1 MPADNKTG
9 GCANSLNTGAVYL
22 LDYSNYPLY
31 DYFVFMGDDHIP
43 RTQGWDKAFIQALG
57 QNTGIVYGDDLL
69 QGANLPTA
77 FGMSRDLV
85 NELRGMTFP
94 GCVHL
99 FFDNFVKQL
108 GLDLEYLKYLPD
120 VIIEHLH
127 TAIRQR
133 RVYRGIGICIVQRQR
148 GYYVCRQ
155 RRGLVGKIRPAR
167 ETAKPAAALFYKR
180 SKRTTKLLKVQSQD
194 VVELILILPAV
205 LHRTN
210 RQRRNRWNNQLAS
223 DRKIGHYLRPSGRTS
238 TRGTPNCH

>member
-1 MPADNKTG
+1 MAMKMCVVVPSRGRPENAERLAQAFKDTNTEADLYVIIDNDDPKWNEYAKSENYKKLPADNKTG
-9 GCANSLNTGAVYL
+9 GCAKSLNTGAVYL
-22 LDYSNYPLY
+22 LDITKFPLY

-127 TAIRQR
+127 PVAGKAEMDEGYA
-133 RVYRGIGICIVQRQR
+133 RVNQPKWY
-148 GYYVCRQ
+148 
-155 RRGLVGKIRPAR
+155 
-167 ETAKPAAALFYKR
+167 END
-180 SKRTTKLLKVQSQD
+180 LLTLQKY
-194 VVELILILPAV
+194 
-205 LHRTN
+205 
-210 RQRRNRWNNQLAS
+210 LAS
-223 DRKIGHYLRPSGRTS
+223 MEYAELVRKHR
-238 TRGTPNCH
+238 

>member
-1 MPADNKTG
+1 MAMKMCVVVPSRGRPENAERLAQAFKDTNTEADLYIVIDNDDLKWNEYAKSENYKKLPADNKTG
-9 GCANSLNTGAVYL
+9 GCAKSLNTGAVYL
-22 LDYSNYPLY
+22 LDITKFPLY

-127 TAIRQR
+127 PVAGKAEMDEGYA
-133 RVYRGIGICIVQRQR
+133 RVNQPKWYENDLLTLQKYLGSVEYAELVRKYR
-148 GYYVCRQ
+148 
-155 RRGLVGKIRPAR
+155 
-167 ETAKPAAALFYKR
+167 
-180 SKRTTKLLKVQSQD
+180 
-194 VVELILILPAV
+194 
-205 LHRTN
+205 
-210 RQRRNRWNNQLAS
+210 
-223 DRKIGHYLRPSGRTS
+223 
-238 TRGTPNCH
+238 

>member
-1 MPADNKTG
+1 MAMKMCVVVPSRGRPENAERLAQAFKDTNTEADLYIVIDNDDPKWNEYAKSENYKKLPADNKTG
-9 GCANSLNTGAVYL
+9 GCAKSLNTGAVYL
-22 LDYSNYPLY
+22 LDITKFPLY

-127 TAIRQR
+127 
-133 RVYRGIGICIVQRQR
+133 
-148 GYYVCRQ
+148 
-155 RRGLVGKIRPAR
+155 
-167 ETAKPAAALFYKR
+167 PAAGKAEMDEGYARVNQPKWYEQD
-180 SKRTTKLLKVQSQD
+180 LLTLQRYFTSPEYA
-194 VVELILILPAV
+194 ELV
-205 LHRTN
+205 
-210 RQRRNRWNNQLAS
+210 
-223 DRKIGHYLRPSGRTS
+223 RKYR
-238 TRGTPNCH
+238 

>member
-1 MPADNKTG
+1 MAMKMCVVVPSRGRPENAERLAQAFKDTNTEADLYVIIDNDDPKWNEYAKSENYKKLPADNKTG
-9 GCANSLNTGAVYL
+9 GCAKSLNTGAVYL
-22 LDYSNYPLY
+22 LDITKFPLY

-127 TAIRQR
+127 PVAGKAEMDEGYA
-133 RVYRGIGICIVQRQR
+133 RVNQPKWY
-148 GYYVCRQ
+148 
-155 RRGLVGKIRPAR
+155 
-167 ETAKPAAALFYKR
+167 END
-180 SKRTTKLLKVQSQD
+180 LLTLQKY
-194 VVELILILPAV
+194 
-205 LHRTN
+205 
-210 RQRRNRWNNQLAS
+210 LAS
-223 DRKIGHYLRPSGRTS
+223 VEYAELVRKFR
-238 TRGTPNCH
+238 

>member
-1 MPADNKTG
+1 MAMKMCVVVPSRGRPENAERLAQAFKDTNTEADLYIVIDNDDPKWNEYAKSENYKKLPADNKTG
-9 GCANSLNTGAVYL
+9 GCAKSLNTGAVYL
-22 LDYSNYPLY
+22 LDITKFPLY
-31 DYFVFMGDDHIP
+31 DCFVFMGDDHIP

-127 TAIRQR
+127 PVAGKAEMDEGYA
-133 RVYRGIGICIVQRQR
+133 RVNQPKWY
-148 GYYVCRQ
+148 
-155 RRGLVGKIRPAR
+155 
-167 ETAKPAAALFYKR
+167 END
-180 SKRTTKLLKVQSQD
+180 LLTLQKY
-194 VVELILILPAV
+194 
-205 LHRTN
+205 
-210 RQRRNRWNNQLAS
+210 LAS
-223 DRKIGHYLRPSGRTS
+223 MEYAELVRKHR
-238 TRGTPNCH
+238 